1 MDYIEKSQQVK
12 QEILSNP
19 KFLNITRSALNEE
32 IEPFAFGGT
41 VHLYQ
46 IGQLPSGL
54 HLALRAFR
62 TDVAEGQRDLES
74 QMREMEHYCQ
84 NADYLHSHGDE
95 VPKFCIGV
103 INSSKAGILTE
114 DLSNGRTQEFQH
126 HPDNDYAFVGTN
138 KRKVFVDI
146 DGLFR
151 FIPRLKLKYFS
162 NEHLI
167 KIL

>member
-1 MDYIEKSQQVK
+1 MNYIERSQQVK

-19 KFLNITRSALNEE
+19 KFLNVARSAFNEE

-62 TDVAEGQRDLES
+62 TDVAEGQRDLEG
-74 QMREMEHYCQ
+74 QMKGMEYYCQ
-84 NADYLHSHGDE
+84 NADYLHSQENE
-95 VPKFCIGV
+95 VPKFCIGI

-114 DLSNGRTQEFQH
+114 DLSNGGAQEFQH
-126 HPDNDYAFVGTN
+126 HPDNDYALVGAD

-151 FIPRLKLKYFS
+151 FIPGLKLKYFS
-162 NEHLI
+162 GKHLI
-167 KIL
+167 RI